1 VITYLNDILIYFN
14 TLEKHHKHV
23 QKMLK
28 KLKEQQLYVKKLKNR
43 LKTQKVNFLKYVIQS
58 GQIEKNSKKTK
69 VIKN

>member
-1 VITYLNDILIYFN
+1 MITYLNDILIYFN